1 MLRNK
6 YFIECLQANKF
17 RDMAWI
23 NSILAV
29 TNLRKAI
36 DTSPDDVKPYELLS
50 NGETE
55 HYCFLDPVTK
65 EYVDIEDA
73 PIENPMFYAKELIIV
88 PVGTINVLPDQGEMK
103 TTIGNALVNGIIFF
117 YPFDKRIPYYNGGK
131 EPGTIGKLDPGA
143 ITKMVTS
150 RVLDEKE
157 AVGKDPETYISIAQ
171 LQVWLQAVSWISG
184 MSSIITTGYTE
195 KSIRVAP
202 EVLKRRDELY
212 EEFKDQL
219 GNPAIQAR
227 IEEELIRMDKESL
240 KDDPS
245 FDFYYK
251 HDKHWAN
258 SRKKQLITTGLISS
272 ISGGTNF
279 VQQPLSAGIDAELIP
294 VYSDS
299 IRHASYSRGHLTAL
313 GGELVKYI
321 FRVTQNIKI
330 VEPDCGTIYGISD
343 IIYPGFES
351 MYYGR
356 YQIVGKKL
364 VIITP
369 DNIDSLIGKPII
381 LRSPAYCKTA
391 NGNYCEICMGKDL
404 SRTPNAIHTAAAQ
417 PGSVMMNASMKA
429 MHGKALKTIRFDFR
443 TAIT

>member
-1 MLRNK
+1 MLRNN
-6 YFIECLQANKF
+6 YFVECLQAGMY
-17 RDMAWI
+17 RDLNWI
-23 NSILAV
+23 NSILAIV
-29 TNLRKAI
+29 KMGTTE
-36 DTSPDDVKPYELLS
+36 DTPTESAKPYELLKGP
-50 NGETE
+50 NE
-55 HYCFLDPVTK
+55 HYWFLDPVTR

-73 PIENPMFYAKELIIV
+73 STDAPMFYRKDLISL
-88 PVGTINVLPDQGEMK
+88 PPGTINVPKDVPDVP
-103 TTIGNALVNGIIFF
+103 TTIGNAIVNAIVF
-117 YPFDKRIPYYNGGK
+117 YYPLGTMIPYFNGGK
-131 EPGTIGKLDPGA
+131 TINDIAKIDPGD
-143 ITKMVTS
+143 ITK
-150 RVLDEKE
+150 RVVPLVLSDKE
-157 AVGKDPETYISIAQ
+157 AVGKDPSSYISIAQ
-171 LQVWLQAVSWISG
+171 LQKWIQAVGWLNGLATIV
-184 MSSIITTGYTE
+184 TAGYTE
-195 KSIRVAP
+195 KSVRIAP

-219 GNPAIQAR
+219 GNPAIQTR

-240 KDDPS
+240 KNDPS

-272 ISGGTNF
+272 ITGDTNF

-294 VYSDS
+294 AYSDS

-330 VEPDCGTIYGISD
+330 VEPDCGSIFGISD

-351 MYYGR
+351 LYYGR
-356 YQIVGKKL
+356 YVIEKKGIVEL
-364 VIITP
+364 TSE
-369 DNIDSLIGKPII
+369 NISQYLNQPIH
-381 LRSPAYCKTA
+381 LRSPAYCKTG
-391 NGNYCEICMGKDL
+391 NGNFCEICMGKDL
-404 SRTPNAIHTAAAQ
+404 SRTPNAVHTAAAQ

-429 MHGKALKTIRFDFR
+429 MHGKALKTVRFNFK

>member
-1 MLRNK
+1 MLRND
-6 YFIECLQANKF
+6 YFVECLQAGKF
-17 RDMAWI
+17 RDLNWI
-23 NSILAV
+23 NSILAIIKMG
-29 TNLRKAI
+29 TTD
-36 DTSPDDVKPYELLS
+36 DTPTEVAKPYELLKGP
-50 NGETE
+50 NE
-55 HYCFLDPVTK
+55 HYWFLDPVTR

-73 PIENPMFYAKELIIV
+73 STDGPMFYRKDLITL
-88 PVGTINVLPDQGEMK
+88 PPGTINIPKDYPEVN
-103 TTIGNALVNGIIFF
+103 TTIGNALANAIIFF
-117 YPFDKRIPYYNGGK
+117 YPLGNLVPYYNGGK
-131 EPGTIGKLDPGA
+131 TINDIGKLDPGA
-143 ITKMVTS
+143 ITKMVVPLVKS
-150 RVLDEKE
+150 DKE
-157 AVGKDPETYISIAQ
+157 AIGLDPDTYISIAK
-171 LQVWLQAVSWISG
+171 LQKWIQAVGWLNGLATIV
-184 MSSIITTGYTE
+184 TAGYTE
-195 KSIRVAP
+195 KSVRVAP

-219 GNPAIQAR
+219 GNPAIQTR

-272 ISGGTNF
+272 ITGDVNF

-294 VYSDS
+294 AYSDS

-330 VEPDCGTIYGISD
+330 VEPDCGSTYGISD

-351 MYYGR
+351 LYYGR
-356 YQIVGKKL
+356 Y
-364 VIITP
+364 VIENKGFTKITSE
-369 DNIDSLIGKPII
+369 NINQYIGKLIH
-381 LRSPAYCKTA
+381 LRSPAYCKTKD
-391 NGNYCEICMGKDL
+391 GNFCEVCMGEDL

-429 MHGKALKTIRFDFR
+429 MHGKALKTVRFDFK